1 MKVLVI
7 GGGASGLTAA
17 LTASE
22 DPHSDVHLAERQ
34 ARVAR
39 KLLATGNGRCN
50 LTNRDMDLSH
60 YHGTAPQFCL
70 PALEAFGV
78 EQTLAWFRSMGLL
91 TVTEPG
97 GRVYPASDSA
107 NSVADVLRLTLAG
120 RQNVTLHAGCEITE
134 LRRAK
139 GGFSVR
145 LGDESC
151 LFDRVIVC
159 AGGAAGGKLGGT
171 DLGYR
176 LLTALGHSRT
186 KLQPSLVQ
194 LRTEPTWVRSLKG
207 VRCEVRAVLKTD
219 GGRTER
225 AGELQFTDYG
235 VSGPRDLRAVPR
247 GRAQGQAPAA
257 RPAAGRPRRRADAAP
272 AGAAGG
278 PAAACAGGDLLT
290 GMLHNRLGRTVLRR
304 CGLSLEAPCGSLPA
318 DRLPEICR
326 TVKAFALPVL
336 GPMGFDAAQVT
347 AGGIRTDEFSA
358 QTLESRLCPGLYAA
372 GEVLDI
378 DGDCGSV
385 GLVLGRLAG
394 QLLPGGNAMLR
405 IRDLILPETHDVS
418 ELYYHAAQAQHVRA
432 SDIAALHIFRRSL
445 DARKK
450 PDLRWVYTVDV
461 TLRSGEGAVLR
472 RCRSAKITREAPYV
486 YHIPRCTAVSGR
498 VVGFGPAGMFAAL
511 VLAKAG
517 LRPLVL
523 ERGDPAPL
531 RREKVERFW
540 SGGPLEPES
549 NVQFG
554 EGGAGAFSDGKLN
567 TGTKNERG
575 RWVLQQFVRF
585 GAQEEILYDAKP
597 HVGTDVLFHVIQN
610 LREEVLRLGGEV
622 RFGARLT
629 GLETQ
634 DGRITGVRWIE
645 DGAERSFA
653 CRDVILAI
661 GHSARDTFRWLHAAG
676 IPMQPKPFAMGV
688 RIEHPQAVIDRAQYG
703 KPRGELPPADYKLA
717 VHLPDGGAAYT
728 FCMCPGGQVVA
739 AASQPGGV
747 VTNGMSYAARG
758 GENANSALLASV
770 TPEDFPE
777 PGPLGGMLWQE
788 QIEQAC
794 FRLGGAD
801 YHAPAQLLGDFLA
814 HRPSA
819 AEGGIRPTY
828 RPGVR
833 LCDLHDALPK
843 KLTDTLEQAMPR
855 LAGLLPGF
863 DAPDALLTAPET
875 RSSSPVRIVRGE
887 DCQSELRGL
896 YPCGEGAGYAGG
908 ILSAAVDGMR
918 CAEAV
923 LSRTE
928 DKT

>member
-1 MKVLVI
+1 
-7 GGGASGLTAA
+7 
-17 LTASE
+17 
-22 DPHSDVHLAERQ
+22 
-34 ARVAR
+34 
-39 KLLATGNGRCN
+39 
-50 LTNRDMDLSH
+50 
-60 YHGTAPQFCL
+60 
-70 PALEAFGV
+70 
-78 EQTLAWFRSMGLL
+78 
-91 TVTEPG
+91 
-97 GRVYPASDSA
+97 
-107 NSVADVLRLTLAG
+107 
-120 RQNVTLHAGCEITE
+120 
-134 LRRAK
+134 
-139 GGFSVR
+139 
-145 LGDESC
+145 
-151 LFDRVIVC
+151 
-159 AGGAAGGKLGGT
+159 
-171 DLGYR
+171 
-176 LLTALGHSRT
+176 
-186 KLQPSLVQ
+186 
-194 LRTEPTWVRSLKG
+194 
-207 VRCEVRAVLKTD
+207 
-219 GGRTER
+219 
-225 AGELQFTDYG
+225 
-235 VSGPRDLRAVPR
+235 
-247 GRAQGQAPAA
+247 
-257 RPAAGRPRRRADAAP
+257 
-272 AGAAGG
+272 
-278 PAAACAGGDLLT
+278 
-290 GMLHNRLGRTVLRR
+290 
-304 CGLSLEAPCGSLPA
+304 
-318 DRLPEICR
+318 
-326 TVKAFALPVL
+326 
-336 GPMGFDAAQVT
+336 
-347 AGGIRTDEFSA
+347 
-358 QTLESRLCPGLYAA
+358 
-372 GEVLDI
+372 
-378 DGDCGSV
+378 
-385 GLVLGRLAG
+385 
-394 QLLPGGNAMLR
+394 MLR

-418 ELYYHAAQAQHVRA
+418 ELYYHAAQALHVRA

-472 RCRSAKITREAPYV
+472 RCRSAKITREAPYG
-486 YHIPRCTAVSGR
+486 YRIPRCTAAERPV

-540 SGGPLEPES
+540 SGGPLDPES

-634 DGRITGVRWIE
+634 DGHVTGVRWTE
-645 DGAERSFA
+645 AGEERSFA

-688 RIEHPQAVIDRAQYG
+688 RIEHPQAVIDHAQYG
-703 KPRGELPPADYKLA
+703 KPRGALPPADYKLA

-728 FCMCPGGQVVA
+728 FCMCPGGHVVA